1 MTYIL
6 YKYLYKF
13 NFGVNKIFGTSFYN
27 ETTRRYTAVFGTLFN
42 DIEITRKNNSAN
54 TVQTMTVPINY
65 GPMQKFLSRLE
76 QDPNLTAP
84 QITLPRMSF
93 EMTGMS
99 YDGERNLTSLSR
111 HSKFISANNSSFNAQ
126 FSPAPYNLTYQL
138 NIMTKFQEDGTK
150 IMEQILP
157 YFKPDFTPTVK
168 LIDNVDLHLDIP
180 IVLDS
185 VTFEDT
191 YEGNF
196 EQRRALVWTLTFTLK
211 GYYFGPVT
219 QKKIIKF
226 TKVNFYQDL
235 TANTPVQFVTAQP
248 GLTNTGLPTTNLAL
262 TVPYADIN
270 FEDDWG
276 YITQIEDYTA

>member
-1 MTYIL
+1 M
-6 YKYLYKF
+6 
-13 NFGVNKIFGTSFYN
+13 FGTSFYN
-27 ETTRRYTAVFGTLFN
+27 ETTRRYVAVFGTLFN
-42 DIEITRKNNSAN
+42 DIQISRKDNSAN
-54 TVQTMTVPINY
+54 TIQTMTVPVNY
-65 GPMQKFLSRLE
+65 GPMQKFLARLE

-84 QITLPRMSF
+84 QITLPRISF
-93 EMTGMS
+93 EMTGLT
-99 YDGERNLTSLSR
+99 YDGERNLTVLNR
-111 HSKFISANNSSFNAQ
+111 HSKFITSNNASFNTQ
-126 FSPAPYNLTYQL
+126 FTPAPYNITFQL

-168 LIDNVDLHLDIP
+168 LIDDVDMHLDIP
-180 IVLDS
+180 IVLDN

-226 TKVNFYQDL
+226 VKTNFYQALDAD
-235 TANTPVQFVTAQP
+235 TYVQFVTVQP
-248 GLTNTGLPTTNLAL
+248 GLT
-262 TVPYADIN
+262 
-270 FEDDWG
+270 E
-276 YITQIEDYTA
+276 